1 MRLTYY
7 LPRSLQAEDKIY
19 SEAEIVSSSNFIVV
33 LAEPGAGKT
42 ALLNSLAGL
51 LSTHTT
57 TANAFSHIGAN
68 EKNSPL
74 VIDAF
79 DELAKVEQSG
89 IYKVLAK
96 ARESDP
102 THVIISSRSSEWSSA
117 STKAFNEIF
126 KCFPLVVRLKDF
138 EEDEQQKIFE
148 N

>member
-57 TANAFSHIGAN
+57 TANAFSHM
-68 EKNSPL
+68 SY
-74 VIDAF
+74 DHF
-79 DELAKVEQSG
+79 WCM
-89 IYKVLAK
+89 
-96 ARESDP
+96 
-102 THVIISSRSSEWSSA
+102 T
-117 STKAFNEIF
+117 
-126 KCFPLVVRLKDF
+126 
-138 EEDEQQKIFE
+138 
-148 N
+148 